1 MQIKAYEI
9 KNIIE
14 NEVFLLKKNKT
25 ALTIYKVVPKGRHN
39 IHIIKG
45 ETQRINANHRKSG

>member
-25 ALTIYKVVPKGRHN
+25 ALTIYKVMPKSRHN
-39 IHIIKG
+39 IHIIRG
-45 ETQRINANHRKSG
+45 EAQRINANHRKSG